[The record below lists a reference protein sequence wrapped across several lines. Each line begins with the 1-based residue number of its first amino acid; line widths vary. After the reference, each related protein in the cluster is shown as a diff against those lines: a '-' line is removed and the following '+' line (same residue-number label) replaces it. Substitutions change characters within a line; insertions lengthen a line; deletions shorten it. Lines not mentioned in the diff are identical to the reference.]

1 MLSSVNSSPI
11 LPVYS
16 PFPVAFVRGE
26 GCWLHDADGHVY
38 LDCSS
43 GVAVN
48 ALGHNHPALL
58 KALHDQA
65 AQVWHTSNWYQSLG
79 QEKLGQILIKNSF
92 ADYVFFGNSGAE
104 ALECGIKI
112 VRSFFRSVGQS
123 QRHRI
128 ISAKNAFHGRTLA
141 ALSACGK
148 GGFEPMLPGFH
159 QVPYGDLNALEA
171 AINNETAAILL
182 EPIQGEG
189 GINMPPLGYFKA
201 VREIC
206 NKHNILL
213 FLDEIQ
219 TGIGRTG
226 YLFAYEAEGIRPDVL
241 ASAKGLGGGF
251 PIGACLTTKEAARGM
266 TTGTHGSTFGGN
278 PLATAVSTAVL
289 DEILQHDF
297 LPHVAATGKFFLQG
311 LHRLVADHPRVFD
324 AARGSGLML
333 GLVCI
338 PDNRLVAEMLLAEG
352 LLVIPAGGNVIR
364 LLPPLIFNKKEAEEA
379 LTRLDRAAIA
389 WEAKKAYA

>member
-1 MLSSVNSSPI
+1 
-11 LPVYS
+11 
-16 PFPVAFVRGE
+16 
-26 GCWLHDADGHVY
+26 
-38 LDCSS
+38 
-43 GVAVN
+43 
-48 ALGHNHPALL
+48 
-58 KALHDQA
+58 
-65 AQVWHTSNWYQSLG
+65 
-79 QEKLGQILIKNSF
+79 
-92 ADYVFFGNSGAE
+92 
-104 ALECGIKI
+104 
-112 VRSFFRSVGQS
+112 
-123 QRHRI
+123 
-128 ISAKNAFHGRTLA
+128 
-141 ALSACGK
+141 
-148 GGFEPMLPGFH
+148 
-159 QVPYGDLNALEA
+159 
-171 AINNETAAILL
+171 
-182 EPIQGEG
+182 
-189 GINMPPLGYFKA
+189 
-201 VREIC
+201 
-206 NKHNILL
+206 
-213 FLDEIQ
+213 
-219 TGIGRTG
+219 
-226 YLFAYEAEGIRPDVL
+226 VL